1 MNTIDLNKQ
10 TQKESNMTDRQ
21 SMHVGIMNW
30 IRMSDRKPTVDDAD
44 EAGHVWVYDEVFSG
58 VSSVHVYQTDAPYY
72 PYWMPKEKR
81 QAPPAP
87 KENNNEQ

>member
-21 SMHVGIMNW
+21 STHVGIMNW

-44 EAGHVWVYDEVFSG
+44 ESGTVWVYDSVFAG
-58 VSSVHVYQTDAPYY
+58 VSSVHFYRADVPYY
-72 PYWMPKEKR
+72 THWMPKEKR
-81 QAPPAP
+81 PAPPAP
-87 KENNNEQ
+87 KQREK

>member
-1 MNTIDLNKQ
+1 
-10 TQKESNMTDRQ
+10 
-21 SMHVGIMNW
+21 MNW

-44 EAGHVWVYDEVFSG
+44 EAGHVWVYDEVFSD

-72 PYWMPKEKR
+72 PHWMPKEKR

-87 KENNNEQ
+87 KQREK